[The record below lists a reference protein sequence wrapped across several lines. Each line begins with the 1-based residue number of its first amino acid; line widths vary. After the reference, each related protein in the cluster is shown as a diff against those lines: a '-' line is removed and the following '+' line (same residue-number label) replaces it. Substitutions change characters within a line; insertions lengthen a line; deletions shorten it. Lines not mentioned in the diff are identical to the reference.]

1 MTLVMKMNTAEANEK
16 TLNDRNSASGLNGP
30 APELVLCLRPLF
42 CSRRS
47 FFRFRCFLRAAAAPL
62 SSSSESS
69 ESVSVLSESWS
80 LLFFLFFELASLSE
94 SESSDVGV
102 GLALALVVGCRGGTL
117 ASSSESSSDDELLFF
132 CEVISMVGAG
142 LGLGWFVCQDFRKN
156 FGLNKSGFNL
166 RNSRFSPDAY

>member
-132 CEVISMVGAG
+132 CEVISMGGGVAVSGTIRILRIWFKN
-142 LGLGWFVCQDFRKN
+142 LGIPKYRKS
-156 FGLNKSGFNL
+156 KETRVS
-166 RNSRFSPDAY
+166 SDA